1 MPLIRAKQMAERLGL
16 SLETIRRLARAGR
29 VPCLQVNSRV
39 WLFDEEAVLK
49 ALESKPQAASV

>member
-1 MPLIRAKQMAERLGL
+1 MAERLGL